1 MPAQIFRQWTDE
13 PTDPNRTQGYGVV
26 PVMRILM
33 AVLVTV
39 SSGPLSAQLS
49 AQAVVLDE
57 GSFLV
62 EIGGRP
68 VGTESFRIRRSGFG
82 ENAQVI
88 AQGTLELD
96 RGDGDQ
102 TVQSALGTVGIGMS
116 LDAYQVKVSGLGELQ
131 VLLQRRG
138 DRLVSE
144 TTSEAGVEEREY
156 RRPSSRTPTVLLDR
170 FLAHHYFFLGPYQHP
185 GETGVSIIHPR
196 PGGQAEGVLR
206 MAAVEP
212 ISVGDRTLQAQRL
225 QLVLAGAVHE
235 LWLDS
240 QNRVL
245 RVEIP
250 GEDYVAVRRDPP
262 D

>member
-1 MPAQIFRQWTDE
+1 MS
-13 PTDPNRTQGYGVV
+13 G
-26 PVMRILM
+26 MRILSAFLVVA
-33 AVLVTV
+33 AVL
-39 SSGPLSAQLS
+39 PLSAPLS

-88 AQGTLELD
+88 AQGTLELAVE
-96 RGDGDQ
+96 GGDQ

-116 LDAYQVKVSGLGELQ
+116 LDAYQVKVSGPGELQ
-131 VLLQRRG
+131 VFLQRRG
-138 DRLVSE
+138 DRLVAE
-144 TTSEAGVEEREY
+144 TTSAAGVEERQY

-170 FLAHHYFFLGPYQHP
+170 FLAHHYFFLGPYQNP
-185 GETGVSIIHPR
+185 GETRISIIYPR

-206 MAAVEP
+206 MGSVEP
-212 ISVGDRTLQAQRL
+212 ITLGARTLQAQHL
-225 QLVLAGAVHE
+225 QLVLAGVVHE
-235 LWLDS
+235 LWLDG

-250 GEDYVAVRRDPP
+250 GADYVAIRSAPP
-262 D
+262 S